1 MSPVNARRSAVVKRS
16 VWLGLVAILGLG
28 TGCGSDAE
36 CVIDSDCPSL
46 AQRCEANR
54 CVPLG
59 GPVDLGMPDMG
70 DGGVRDGAVRDGST
84 DGATGDAGPVDAG
97 PAATRVGIVLAQSS
111 SAGGFVIA
119 AFDETPAGAA
129 PRCTTREEGPCLV
142 SVCET
147 GTGSAEA
154 RTAGTVTVTSG
165 EQMVVLEP
173 GMDGRYPASSLSMS
187 LFGPGAPLSVSATGD
202 ADGGVPA
209 FTGMVTSAS
218 PATLTMPSV
227 SDGVTLSVPTG
238 SDFALAWSAGGPTGQ
253 VEVNLNGMTS
263 DGKSATARCRF
274 GVTTFGGTIPAAAL
288 SDFPAGSSGGYQIF
302 VVNESPLTP
311 GNGWEVGFGTRTPIG
326 TSSGALAAGAATF

>member
-1 MSPVNARRSAVVKRS
+1 M
-16 VWLGLVAILGLG
+16 WLGLVAILGLG

-59 GPVDLGMPDMG
+59 GPVDLGMPDAG
-70 DGGVRDGAVRDGST
+70 PRDGAVRDGST
-84 DGATGDAGPVDAG
+84 DGAAGDAGPGDAG

-111 SAGGFVIA
+111 STGGFVIA
-119 AFDETPAGAA
+119 AFNETPAGAT
-129 PRCTTREEGPCLV
+129 PRCTTRNEGPCTV

-147 GTGSAEA
+147 GMDPTVPK
-154 RTAGTVTVTSG
+154 TAGTVTVTSG
-165 EQMVVLEP
+165 EQMIALTP
-173 GMDGRYPASSLSMS
+173 DMDGRYPASSLSMQ
-187 LFGPGAPLSVSATGD
+187 LFGPGATLSVSATGD

-218 PATLTMPSV
+218 PATLTTPAIT
-227 SDGVTLSVPTG
+227 DGATLSVPTG
-238 SDFALAWSAGGPTGQ
+238 SDFALAWSAGGPTGE
-253 VEVNLNGMTS
+253 VEVNLNGTTS
-263 DGKSATARCRF
+263 DGKSASARCRF

-302 VVNESPLTP
+302 TVNESALTP
-311 GNGWEVGFGTRTPIG
+311 GDGWDVGFGTRAPIA